1 MIRSRMKRHLLRMM
15 AAAAIA
21 ISTLP
26 AHASHLV
33 GGNLGYTYLGETSPG
48 SGLYRYEVYL
58 DFFMNCGP
66 NSNFPTLYDLLGQD
80 LNTPLLVGAYFQD
93 PLDPNGDKVKLQDI
107 QVFLTDSLLIEPDLP
122 DGCTVG
128 EGLCT
133 VKGRFIGQVDIPLNF
148 GGIHLYYHMC
158 CRNLDIT
165 NLNNPNG
172 TGIGY
177 YAFIPPPLV
186 NNSSPIFLGLPTPFL
201 CISDTATFLN
211 TAVDPDGD
219 LLIFSFEVPYNS
231 QNFGGGIIPPPPVL
245 GWPIAD
251 VTYNPGFS
259 LTQPFG
265 AGGYSFING
274 ATGLTQY
281 QPPLQGNYVVAVE
294 VKEYR
299 NGIQIGRIRR
309 DLQLQAIVC
318 PPNAT
323 PQASTPIQASYTV
336 QAGASLCIDF
346 AFLDADGDSLI
357 LNADGSIFD
366 GGLFNPPA
374 SIGSPVEGD
383 GTVATQFCWNT
394 ACDQGQDQ
402 PYLFSVSVTDN
413 GCPPLT
419 IDVVVQ
425 VQVQPFLGS
434 GPILGPTTVCTGTT
448 GAAYTV
454 PSIAGANYQW
464 TLAGG
469 TQAGGGN
476 TNSITVDWGAPGTGT
491 VSVVATDTLGC
502 DAPPVELQVT
512 ISPEPDA
519 DAGADLTICAGD
531 SVNIGGAPTGPLGST
546 FNWTPSTGLSATNV
560 ANPDA
565 SPASTTT
572 YIVQVSNSGCIVS
585 DTMTVTLSLPQLDAG
600 ANAALC
606 TSDTVQLNATGIGAF
621 AWSPGT
627 GLSAT
632 NIADPLAFPATTTEY
647 FVTVTDSVGCTA
659 TDSVLVAVN
668 SFSDPFS
675 VLPDVEGICEG
686 DTVSFFTLL
695 SIPGYTYSWTATG
708 GTVVGTNGNTAD
720 VLLNIPGPGSV
731 TLVVTD
737 TNGCASSPITENF
750 SVIDSPVADAGP
762 DQSICPGGSANIGG
776 SPTGPIGA
784 QTLWSPALGLN
795 DSTLANPS
803 ATPSVTTT
811 YIVAVIADSAC
822 VSTDTVIVFVSVPPA
837 NAGPDVAICNGGSV
851 QLTAS
856 GGADFLWSPATGL
869 SDAAIADP
877 IASPTITTTYTVQV
891 TDSIGCTATDDVTV
905 TVNDPPNAG
914 TDGSITVCSDGVPV
928 DLSSLLGGSPDIG
941 GTWTPGSIYTP
952 GSGGGT
958 FTYVVTAIAPCVN
971 DSSIVVVT
979 ENAAPNAGGN
989 ASIEVCS
996 NTTPVDLFTVLGGTP
1011 DAGGIWTDPNN
1022 NPFSGIFDPSLVTG
1036 TVTCTYTVPGAAP
1049 CVDAIA
1055 TVTITIGVAADPG
1068 AAMSVSLCS
1077 SGIAFN
1083 LFDSLAGTPELNG
1096 TWTDPLSAAHSDTY
1110 DPATDEPGTYTYT
1123 IAGAVGCPD
1132 TSATVTV
1139 QELAPPA
1146 NAGSDDALC
1155 IGDTTQL
1162 AGAGGPSYSWSPGT
1176 GLSAVDIADPLAF
1189 PSNTTTYFLQVTDG
1203 QGCIATDSVTITVNA
1218 LPAASAGSDI
1228 SLCVGQQGSIGGSP
1242 TGPAGSTFLWAPGT
1256 GLNSTTDPNPLA
1268 DPTFTTTYVVG
1279 VQDLNGC
1286 INTDTVIVNVN
1297 PLPSISAGADTSI
1310 CTGSSVQLNAT
1321 GTGTFVWSPTTG
1333 LSDPNVEDPI
1343 ATPAAT
1349 ITYTVTLTDSND
1361 CSASDDVT
1369 VSVGSLPTIDA
1380 GTDVWV
1386 CPGFDVQL
1394 QATGAASYTW
1404 SPVTGLNDPNSSNPS
1419 ASPVITTV
1427 YTVTGTDAAGCDGT
1441 DQVTVT
1447 VNDDPPVDAG
1457 PDQVVCFGTPVQI
1470 GGAPTSIPGS
1480 SFTWTPGAGL
1490 DDASLSNPT
1499 ASPLATTIYTVTVL
1513 NDTCTSTDEVLVTI
1527 AGEAVVGFTV
1537 RLEARCDGLRVFTTD
1552 LSEGAVSYL
1561 WTFSDGTTSTE
1572 QEPSPVMTYGGD
1584 LVISLTITDALG
1596 CTASV
1601 TQSYPSGSLEDHTDI
1616 TMPNVFT
1623 PNGDGDNDLF
1633 GPITDAY
1640 LGGCLRMNVFNRWG
1654 QQMFESLGNST
1665 TWDGR
1670 TFAGEPA
1677 VVGTYFYTIDLNGLR
1692 FEGSVQL
1699 IR

>member
-1 MIRSRMKRHLLRMM
+1 MKRHLLRMI

-21 ISTLP
+21 FSLNP
-26 AHASHLV
+26 VHASHLV

-128 EGLCT
+128 AGLCT
-133 VKGRFIGQVDIPLNF
+133 VKGRFTGQVDIPLNF

-158 CRNLDIT
+158 CRNLDIS

-177 YAFIPPPLV
+177 YAFVPPPLV
-186 NNSSPIFLGLPTPFL
+186 NNSSPIFLGQPTPFL
-201 CISDTATFLN
+201 CIADTATFLN

-231 QNFGGGIIPPPPVL
+231 QNFAGGIIPPPPVL
-245 GWPIAD
+245 DWPIGD

-259 LTQPFG
+259 LAQPFG

-336 QAGASLCIDF
+336 QAGAPLCIDF

-374 SIGSPVEGD
+374 TIGSPVEGD
-383 GTVATQFCWNT
+383 GSVATQFCWNT

-434 GPILGPTTVCTGTT
+434 GPIFGPATVCTGTN

-454 PSIAGANYQW
+454 PSISGANYQW
-464 TLAGG
+464 TITGG
-469 TQAGGGN
+469 TQASGGN

-502 DAPPVELQVT
+502 NAPPVELTVV
-512 ISPEPDA
+512 ISPEPDT
-519 DAGADLTICAGD
+519 DAGPDLTICAGD
-531 SVNIGGAPTGPLGST
+531 SVTIGGSPTGPLGST
-546 FNWTPSTGLSATNV
+546 YTWSPAAGLSATNI

-572 YIVQVSNSGCIVS
+572 YIVQVSNSGCIVT
-585 DTMTVTLSLPQLDAG
+585 DTMTVTLSLPQVDAG
-600 ANAALC
+600 ANVALC
-606 TSDTVQLNATGIGAF
+606 LDDTVQLNATGIGAF
-621 AWSPGT
+621 AWSPAT

-632 NIADPLAFPATTTEY
+632 NIADPLAFPTTTTEY
-647 FVTVTDSVGCTA
+647 FVTLTDSVGCVA

-668 SFSDPFS
+668 VFSDPLS
-675 VLPDVEGICEG
+675 ILPDVNGICEG
-686 DTVSFFTLL
+686 DTVGFFTLL
-695 SIPGYTYSWTATG
+695 SVPGYTYSWTATG
-708 GTVVGTNGNTAD
+708 GTVVNTNGNTAA
-720 VLLNIPGPGSV
+720 VFLNIPGPGSV
-731 TLVVTD
+731 TLFVTD
-737 TNGCASSPITENF
+737 TNGCVSTTITENF
-750 SVIDSPVADAGP
+750 TVIDSPDADAGP

-784 QTLWSPALGLN
+784 QTLWFPALGLN
-795 DSTLANPS
+795 DSTLANPT

-811 YIVAVIADSAC
+811 YIVSVIADSIC

-851 QLTAS
+851 QLNAA
-856 GGADFLWSPATGL
+856 GGVSFLWSPPTGL
-869 SDAAIADP
+869 SDVAVADP
-877 IASPTITTTYTVQV
+877 IASPTITTTFTVQV

-905 TVNDPPNAG
+905 TVNDPPDAG

-928 DLSSLLGGSPDIG
+928 DLFSLLGGSPDQG
-941 GTWTPGSIYTP
+941 GTWIPGPTYTP
-952 GSGGGT
+952 GAGGGI
-958 FTYVVTAIAPCVN
+958 FTYVLTAIAPCVN
-971 DSSIVVVT
+971 DSSVVVVT
-979 ENAAPNAGGN
+979 ENTAPDAGSN

-996 NTTPVDLFTVLGGTP
+996 STQPFDLFDVLGGTP
-1011 DAGGIWTDPNN
+1011 DAGGIWTDPFN
-1022 NPFSGIFDPSLVTG
+1022 NPFSGIFDPSLFTG
-1036 TVTCTYTVPGAAP
+1036 TVTCTYTVPGSAP
-1049 CVDAIA
+1049 CVDANA
-1055 TVTITIGVAADPG
+1055 TVTIAIGVAADPG
-1068 AAMSVSLCS
+1068 ADASVSLCS

-1083 LFDSLAGTPELNG
+1083 LFDSLGGAPELNG
-1096 TWTDPLSAAHSDTY
+1096 IWTDPLSVVHGATY
-1110 DPATDEPGTYTYT
+1110 DPATDEPGAYTYT
-1123 IAGAVGCPD
+1123 IAGAAGCPD

-1139 QELAPPA
+1139 TETAPTID
-1146 NAGSDDALC
+1146 AGSDIAIC

-1162 AGAGGPSYSWSPGT
+1162 AGSGGPSYLWSPAS
-1176 GLSAVDIADPLAF
+1176 GLSAVDVADPLAF
-1189 PSNTTTYFLQVTDG
+1189 PSATITYALLVTDG
-1203 QGCIATDSVTITVNA
+1203 QGCFANDSVTVTVNA
-1218 LPAASAGSDI
+1218 LPVVSAGSDI
-1228 SLCVGQQGSIGGSP
+1228 FLCVGQQGTIGGSP
-1242 TGPAGSTFLWAPGT
+1242 TGPPGSTFIWAPGT
-1256 GLNSTTDPNPLA
+1256 GLSSTSAANPLA
-1268 DPTFTTTYVVG
+1268 DPTVTTTYVVG
-1279 VQDLNGC
+1279 VQDVNGC
-1286 INTDTVIVNVN
+1286 IAIDTVTVNVN
-1297 PLPSISAGADTSI
+1297 ALPSVSAGADTSI
-1310 CTGSSVQLNAT
+1310 CTGSNVQLDAT
-1321 GTGTFVWSPTTG
+1321 GSGTFVWTPATG
-1333 LSDPNVEDPI
+1333 LSDPNTEDPI
-1343 ATPAAT
+1343 ASPSAT
-1349 ITYTVTLTDSND
+1349 TTYTVTLTDSND
-1361 CSASDDVT
+1361 CSASDEVT
-1369 VSVGSLPTIDA
+1369 VSIGSLPTVDA
-1380 GTDVWV
+1380 GSDVWV

-1394 QATGAASYTW
+1394 QASGAATYTW
-1404 SPVTGLNDPNSSNPS
+1404 SPTTGLNDPNISNPL

-1427 YTVTGTDAAGCDGT
+1427 YTVTGTDAAGCDGS

-1457 PDQVVCFGTPVQI
+1457 PDQVVCLGNPVQI
-1470 GGAPTSIPGS
+1470 GGAPTSLPGS

-1490 DDASLSNPT
+1490 DDATLSDPI
-1499 ASPLATTIYTVTVL
+1499 ASPLVTTVYTVTVL
-1513 NDTCTSTDEVLVTI
+1513 NDTCTSSDDVLVTI
-1527 AGEAVVGFTV
+1527 ANEASVGFTM
-1537 RLEARCDGLRVFTTD
+1537 RWEARCDGLRLFITD
-1552 LSEGAVSYL
+1552 LSAGAVSYL
-1561 WTFSDGTTSTE
+1561 WTFSDGSTSTE
-1572 QEPSPVMTYGGD
+1572 EEPSPVLPYGSG
-1584 LVISLTITDALG
+1584 VVTVSLTITDAQG

-1601 TQSYPSGSLEDHTDI
+1601 TQSYPAGTLEDYSDI
-1616 TMPNVFT
+1616 TFPNVFT

-1633 GPITDAY
+1633 GPIADAQ
-1640 LGGCLRMNVFNRWG
+1640 LGGCLQLNIFNRWG
-1654 QQMFESLGNST
+1654 QKMFESLGNST
-1665 TWDGR
+1665 QWDGR
-1670 TFAGEPA
+1670 TFAGEAA
-1677 VVGTYFYTIDLNGLR
+1677 VMGTYFYVVDLNGMR
-1692 FEGSVQL
+1692 FEGSLEL